1 MVLNYTKLYSSPEPG
16 NGNLVQIG
24 NKMEI
29 PPKNGKRGKDKKKY
43 EKLYEK
49 HNRRNKHYFNLVF
62 FQTRVTRYGR
72 EERNFHIFYQLISGA
87 DIHTL
92 SKL

>member
-1 MVLNYTKLYSSPEPG
+1 
-16 NGNLVQIG
+16 
-24 NKMEI
+24 METWYQSEI
-29 PPKNGKRGKDKKKY
+29 RWRYHRRTGKRGKDEKKY
-43 EKLYEK
+43 EKLFQ
-49 HNRRNKHYFNLVF
+49 HNRRKKHYFNLF
-62 FQTRVTRYGR
+62 IFQTRVTRYGR